1 MKCKDMPEQLVS
13 LLYGELEADEKKRV
27 KDHIKKCASCRQAYQ
42 ELQST
47 TNILEK
53 WEDVT
58 PKGHFVFVNEPT
70 SVVSRW
76 KERFSELTGWSKA
89 AVGVPAFAVICLV
102 FLSLL
107 NFRATRD
114 ETGWHVAFSLAPQ
127 KLQTIDNVQ
136 LIENM
141 RQLQDETLMLTSQMI
156 RDSEIHQKRETAF
169 QLTNYAQNYE
179 TQRREELRLVG
190 RGMEDL
196 YKFTEGRF
204 NQTSN
209 ALNEFIQLSGYNIE
223 RK

>member
-53 WEDVT
+53 WEDVA
-58 PKGHFVFVNEPT
+58 PKGHFVFVKEPT
-70 SVVSRW
+70 SVFNRW
-76 KERFSELTGWSKA
+76 RERFSELTGWSKA
-89 AVGVPAFAVICLV
+89 AVGIPAFAVICLV
-102 FLSLL
+102 FLSFL
-107 NFRATRD
+107 NFRATRN
-114 ETGWHVAFSLAPQ
+114 ETGWHVAFSLVPQ
-127 KLQTIDNVQ
+127 KGQAVDNAQ
-136 LIENM
+136 LMGDI
-141 RQLQDETLMLTSQMI
+141 RQLQNETLMLTSQMI
-156 RDSEIHQKRETAF
+156 RDSEIRQKRETAL

-190 RGMEDL
+190 RSMEDL
-196 YKFTEGRF
+196 YQLTEGRF